1 MKYVFLLLIAIFG
14 TFLFQIIYCLI
25 SVICMAPIFF
35 LISKFC
41 NSKFSFFCRILL
53 LLAAIMSACLT
64 SFFIYF
70 IYFYMYKYFSGDS
83 IILNILTL
91 LCCYI
96 LSISGLMY
104 LTKNDPTPINQATTG
119 WLMIALIFLSVAFYF
134 TQSIYLV
141 LIPFAFQ
148 IPVIFLSYITAKAT
162 IHAQN
167 EINYVNKI

>member
-1 MKYVFLLLIAIFG
+1 
-14 TFLFQIIYCLI
+14 
-25 SVICMAPIFF
+25 
-35 LISKFC
+35 
-41 NSKFSFFCRILL
+41 
-53 LLAAIMSACLT
+53 
-64 SFFIYF
+64 
-70 IYFYMYKYFSGDS
+70 
-83 IILNILTL
+83 
-91 LCCYI
+91 
-96 LSISGLMY
+96 MY